1 VERLPHG
8 RHHQHSQRPASSMRD
23 RSSRRS
29 LSSWTRLTIVTGA
42 LALASVVIPA
52 GVAGASPGAP
62 AAGTPSLKATLA
74 KVQKLANQIESLGQ
88 QYDALQIQLHQA
100 RREAK
105 LARVAAKRYHKMV
118 ASGQQAIG
126 QIAAQGYMNGTLDP
140 TLQMLQTSNPQQ
152 FLDQTSIML
161 QIQQENGDK
170 LSQVSSAEDAAKK
183 ASLAAA
189 QEDTQATKLAA
200 QMRKKVASA
209 HAKQKVLDSSAF
221 KQATAIFNQTGHYP
235 DISVTGN
242 SIPEQALRQALTR
255 QGDPYVWAAAG
266 PSAFDCSGLVVWAY
280 AQLGISLP
288 HYTGDLWNAG
298 VHIPRADLA
307 VGDLVFF
314 FPGEEHVGF
323 YVGNGLFL
331 DAPQTGQ
338 NVQIQPMLWSAFDG
352 AVRIG

>member
-23 RSSRRS
+23 RTSRRP

-52 GVAGASPGAP
+52 GVAGASAQAP
-62 AAGTPSLKATLA
+62 AAGSPNLKVTLA
-74 KVQKLANQIESLGQ
+74 KAQKLANEIEKLGQ
-88 QYDALQIQLHQA
+88 QYDALQIQLRQA

-105 LARVAAKRYHKMV
+105 LARVAAQRYHKMV
-118 ASGQQAIG
+118 ASGQQAVG
-126 QIAAQGYMNGTLDP
+126 RIAAQGYMNGTLDP
-140 TLQMLQTSNPQQ
+140 TLQMLQASNPQQ

-170 LSQVSSAEDAAKK
+170 LSQVATAELAAKK

-189 QEDTQATKLAA
+189 QEDTQATKLTA
-200 QMRKKVASA
+200 QMRKKVAVYQ
-209 HAKQKVLDSSAF
+209 AKQKVLDGTAY
-221 KQATAIFNQTGHYP
+221 KQALDIFNETGKYP
-235 DISVTGN
+235 NIAITGN
-242 SIPEQALRQALTR
+242 SIQAQALRNAMTR
-255 QGDPYVWAAAG
+255 VGDPYVWAAAG

-288 HYTGDLWNAG
+288 HFTGDLWNSG
-298 VHIPRADLA
+298 VHVARSDLEA
-307 VGDLVFF
+307 GDLVFF
-314 FPGEEHVGF
+314 YGLDHVGF

-338 NVQIQPMLWSAFDG
+338 DVQVQPMLWSVYDG